1 MRMSDPLRHISFD
14 LDGTLINSFAIMQQ
28 AWEASTEKLRIN
40 CGFAEY
46 RRYVGLPFPR
56 ILELLGLSNFEMEL
70 NELYFSHTRRLYDQ
84 IDQIDGAA
92 DLLHWCR
99 TQGFGTSIITS
110 KPRANSELIIS
121 RMGFEVDALVCGDDL
136 TRGKPDPMA
145 ARIVCEKVGT
155 TPGEM
160 LYVGDMIFDFQ
171 FALNA
176 GMRFVMLAPD
186 DAAPLPRNLLN
197 QVDRVGTLAAI
208 RDMVG

>member
-1 MRMSDPLRHISFD
+1 MSDPIRHISFD
-14 LDGTLINSFAIMQQ
+14 LDGTLINSFAIMQE
-28 AWEASTEKLRIN
+28 AWEAATEKLRIN

-70 NELYFSHTRRLYDQ
+70 NELYFAHTRRLYDR
-84 IDQIDGAA
+84 IDQIDGASG
-92 DLLHWCR
+92 LLDWCR
-99 TQGFGTSIITS
+99 EQGFGTSIITS
-110 KPRANSELIIS
+110 KPRANSELIIE
-121 RMGFEVDALVCGDDL
+121 RIGFSVDALVCGDDL

-145 ARIVCEKVGT
+145 ARIVCEQTGA
-155 TPGEM
+155 TPAEM

-186 DAAPLPRNLLN
+186 GGAPLPRNLLN
-197 QVDRVGTLAAI
+197 HVDRIGTLAAV
-208 RDMVG
+208 RDHVG